1 MIAAVLLFPVISSM
15 LIEPYVLAI
24 YGVTALMEQANV
36 AIMLLMMALLLI
48 LPVSFL
54 LFKRTARHLPAYMGG
69 RPSTPDLQFAGSLG
83 LTREAQTR
91 NYYLTEYFGEA
102 KLFRPGAAVCI
113 VLILVSWILAGVA
126 L

>member
-1 MIAAVLLFPVISSM
+1 
-15 LIEPYVLAI
+15 
-24 YGVTALMEQANV
+24 
-36 AIMLLMMALLLI
+36 MLLMMALLLV

-54 LFKRTARHLPAYMGG
+54 LFKRRAKHLPAYMGG
-69 RPSTPDLQFAGSLG
+69 RTATPDLHFAGSLG

-102 KLFRPGAAVCI
+102 KLFLPGAVICTA
-113 VLILVSWILAGVA
+113 LILVSWVLAGVA